1 MPKFTIE
8 DVDRDIEERRARA
21 RQSKTQG
28 ANRPNVLQHL
38 LDKARLKIKGK
49 PGEGEEGV

>member
-21 RQSKTQG
+21 RQPKTQE
-28 ANRPNVLQHL
+28 ANRPNVLQNL
-38 LDKARLKIKGK
+38 LDKARLKIKGR
-49 PGEGEEGV
+49 PEEGPE